1 MSEKLYWSKIS
12 TDDMREIKL
21 TYEDFFKLM
30 DCYYGNVFITDGDG
44 YILYLNK
51 WGWNTVGMSR
61 EKYLGKHVTD
71 LVKDGVFQYSV
82 TMEVLKTKQITD
94 MEAVDIDGKKF
105 WVHAVPV
112 FDDNDNILFTVHYS
126 QYEREISKFLAEIE
140 QSKALINQMK
150 GLLEHYSETIG
161 GAPLI
166 YRSETMDQVLHYA
179 RKVAKT
185 DCSFLFVG
193 ESVTG
198 KELVSHYIYDR
209 SERREEVFLLINCAA
224 TPRELIESELFGY
237 APGAFTGASKNG
249 KIGAFELA
257 DKGTLFLDEVGEIPI
272 RVQAKLLRVL
282 ESGEITRV
290 GTAKAKKVDV
300 RIIAATNRDLE
311 TMVRE
316 GNFRGD
322 LYYRLNVLPLTIPP
336 LRSRPEDIALL
347 ADHYLKEFNNKY
359 HTNKRFSEACVNE
372 LVCYRWPGNVRELKN
387 LVHRMV
393 IATDQQILDRPKL
406 DLEPQARKVSVQGP
420 QIQLESDLKTAMRRF
435 ELEYINQAISAS
447 KGNVTKAAEL
457 LGVHRTYIYRKLR
470 GQSGGSET

>member
-185 DCSFLFVG
+185 DGSVLVVG
-193 ESVTG
+193 ESGTG
-198 KELVSHYIYDR
+198 KELVSHYI
-209 SERREEVFLLINCAA
+209 
-224 TPRELIESELFGY
+224 
-237 APGAFTGASKNG
+237 
-249 KIGAFELA
+249 
-257 DKGTLFLDEVGEIPI
+257 
-272 RVQAKLLRVL
+272 
-282 ESGEITRV
+282 
-290 GTAKAKKVDV
+290 
-300 RIIAATNRDLE
+300 
-311 TMVRE
+311 
-316 GNFRGD
+316 
-322 LYYRLNVLPLTIPP
+322 
-336 LRSRPEDIALL
+336 
-347 ADHYLKEFNNKY
+347 
-359 HTNKRFSEACVNE
+359 
-372 LVCYRWPGNVRELKN
+372 
-387 LVHRMV
+387 
-393 IATDQQILDRPKL
+393 
-406 DLEPQARKVSVQGP
+406 
-420 QIQLESDLKTAMRRF
+420 
-435 ELEYINQAISAS
+435 
-447 KGNVTKAAEL
+447 
-457 LGVHRTYIYRKLR
+457 
-470 GQSGGSET
+470 

>member
-1 MSEKLYWSKIS
+1 MSERLYWSRIS
-12 TDDMREIKL
+12 TADMEKL
-21 TYEDFFKLM
+21 KLDYEDFFKLM
-30 DCYYGNVFITDGDG
+30 DCYYGNVFITDGKG

-61 EKYLGKHVTD
+61 EKYLGKHVTE
-71 LVKDGVFQYSV
+71 LVADGVFQYSV

-112 FDDNDNILFTVHYS
+112 FDDEDNILFTVHYS
-126 QYEREISKFLAEIE
+126 QYEREISKFLTEIE
-140 QSKALINQMK
+140 QSKALINQMR

-166 YRSETMDQVLHYA
+166 YRSEAMGQVLHYA

-185 DCSFLFVG
+185 DGSVLVVG
-193 ESVTG
+193 ESGTG
-198 KELVSHYIYDR
+198 KELVSHYIYDE
-209 SERREEVFLLINCAA
+209 SERKEGVFLPINCAA
-224 TPRELIESELFGY
+224 IPRELIESELFGY

-257 DKGTLFLDEVGEIPI
+257 DKGTLFLDEVGEIPL
-272 RVQAKLLRVL
+272 RVQAKLLRAL

-290 GTAKAKKVDV
+290 GATKVKKVDV
-300 RIIAATNRDLE
+300 RIIAATNRDLQA
-311 TMVRE
+311 MVHE

-347 ADHYLKEFNNKY
+347 ANHYLKEFNSKY
-359 HTNKRFSEACVNE
+359 HTSKQFSEACMEE
-372 LVCYRWPGNVRELKN
+372 LLRYRWPGNVRELKN
-387 LVHRMV
+387 LIHRMV
-393 IATDQQILDRPKL
+393 VATDKQILDAPKL
-406 DLEPQARKVSVQGP
+406 DLEQPVQRVKMETPQP
-420 QIQLESDLKTAMRRF
+420 QLNGDLKTALRKF
-435 ELEYINQAISAS
+435 ERKYIEEAITAS
-447 KGNVTKAAEL
+447 DGNVTKAAEL
-457 LGVHRTYIYRKLR
+457 LGVHRTYIYRKLK
-470 GQSGGSET
+470 GEEGEK